1 MRRREDK
8 KDARESGTTPHRK
21 QQQRDTSKGRREL
34 HDAGRSEGTTSV
46 TRRGEVDDV
55 ELHATNEVRLVLRY
69 ECEMCVNRGGV
80 DEVIRGRMGMDLGS
94 RTGRSYESS

>member
-21 QQQRDTSKGRREL
+21 QQQRDTSKGWREL
-34 HDAGRSEGTTSV
+34 HEGRSEGTTSV

-69 ECEMCVNRGGV
+69 ECEMCVNRGLHEEPQISKKKG
-80 DEVIRGRMGMDLGS
+80 
-94 RTGRSYESS
+94 